1 MSRRAGRPRPGAGS
15 PLLTRPAPL
24 MTVETANGAYIPQE
38 VYGLSSCRRIGWA
51 VVASVFVHPVVCA
64 GASADEGGGLVGW
77 VESTR
82 GAPVAGAVVSIF
94 GKGIRGGSLVT
105 LADSPGHFALPS
117 LPAGSYTLR
126 AIGTGHQPSAA
137 QRVTVLPNRDALF
150 TLSLTPVGERAAD
163 EAHRAEAVSEGERE
177 WRWLVR
183 HKQRSVLEM
192 ADDEVRE
199 SDSRPAPAL
208 PDAAA
213 LAALGPVGG
222 SMELAALGGSA
233 VPGRPHR
240 NRHAR
245 RSRSAPPAG
254 PAGRRRPLEPGRPR
268 GRERGP
274 DLAHRGRVRARA
286 RRGARGGGRRGL
298 RGRRAAHDARRHL
311 AGAQSRGG
319 GGVHPGSLAARR
331 APGRDHRRPLHLH
344 RLPARLAPRRRGRS
358 RSSCAG
364 TGRRSFAAR
373 SPRAP

>member
-1 MSRRAGRPRPGAGS
+1 M
-15 PLLTRPAPL
+15 
-24 MTVETANGAYIPQE
+24 
-38 VYGLSSCRRIGWA
+38 SSCRRFGWA

-64 GASADEGGGLVGW
+64 LASADEGGGLVGW

-82 GAPVAGAVVSIF
+82 GAPVGGAVVSIF
-94 GKGIRGGSLVT
+94 GKGIRGGSLLT
-105 LADSPGHFALPS
+105 LADSQGHFALPS

-150 TLSLTPVGERAAD
+150 TLSLTPVGEKAAD
-163 EAHRAEAVSEGERE
+163 AGASAEAVSEGERE

-208 PDAAA
+208 PDAGRAR
-213 LAALGPVGG
+213 GPRARGRQHGARGPGG
-222 SMELAALGGSA
+222 LP

-240 NRHAR
+240 NGHAR
-245 RSRSAPPAG
+245 RSRVAPPAG

-274 DLAHRGRVRARA
+274 DLAHRSRVRARA

-298 RGRRAAHDARRHL
+298 RGRRVAHDARRRL

-319 GGVHPGSLAARR
+319 GGV
-331 APGRDHRRPLHLH
+331 RP
-344 RLPARLAPRRRGRS
+344 
-358 RSSCAG
+358 
-364 TGRRSFAAR
+364 
-373 SPRAP
+373 